1 MMTHDIQTE
10 RRADIDTARGI
21 LILCVVLGHVLSF
34 EYFLTGV
41 IKRVIYTFHIPAFFV
56 ISGILLQPERR
67 TCPEFLRRRA
77 ERLLIPYVVFE
88 LAGGLLNMLLSGGAV
103 TLADVLWGMLTIR
116 CQIGADWFLPTLF
129 GAEALCFLCGKFVPR
144 KLHMLLCLLGFV
156 LAFYL
161 PEWNYAAAVLRRILA
176 AYGFLSVGFLF
187 KPRFSAKS
195 IPGLLLSAA
204 ALLAIARCNGV
215 ADLSIRQ
222 FGNPVL
228 YIAGSIAGAYF
239 VLSLARQ
246 LSGKVSELLAKIGR
260 NSLPIMGTHQ
270 HILLLAAK
278 FTPGP
283 YPLAVQLLLLLLIAI
298 YEWGILRISK
308 IFHKEAL

>member
-1 MMTHDIQTE
+1 MMTHDLTQ
-10 RRADIDTARGI
+10 RRTDIDTARGI

-34 EYFLTGV
+34 EYFLTGA

-56 ISGILLQPERR
+56 ISGILLQPQRR
-67 TCPEFLRRRA
+67 TFPEYLRRRA
-77 ERLLIPYVVFE
+77 KRLLIPYVIFE

-103 TLADVLWGMLTIR
+103 PFSDVLWGILTIR

-144 KLHMLLCLLGFV
+144 KAHMLLGLFGFV

-161 PEWNYAAAVLRRILA
+161 PEPYYAAAVLRRILA
-176 AYGFLSVGFLF
+176 AYGFLSAGFLF
-187 KPRFSAKS
+187 KPLFSAKS

-204 ALLAIARCNGV
+204 ALLVIARCNGV

-228 YIAGSIAGAYF
+228 YIVGGIVGAYC

-246 LSGKVSELLAKIGR
+246 LSGKPQQLLSESGQ

-270 HILLLAAK
+270 HVLMIAAACA
-278 FTPGP
+278 PSP
-283 YPLAVQLLLLLLIAI
+283 YPLAGQLLLLLVIAI
-298 YEWGILRISK
+298 YEWSILRISK
-308 IFHKEAL
+308 IFHKENL